1 MHPNLWYPYTQ
12 AKTAPDPIEVKSAKG
27 LWLELADGRKIA
39 DCISSWW
46 VNLHGHAH
54 PQIVAAI
61 ARQAAQLEHV
71 IFAGFT
77 HAPAQDLASQL
88 VAKLPENLTRVF
100 YSDNGSTAV
109 EVALKMAYQY
119 WANGGTPR
127 RRFMSFEGAYH
138 GDMFGTMAV
147 GTRSIFSD
155 VFQDLLFE
163 VDFCPYPD
171 TYDGDLD
178 ILEKEANCL
187 AIISKNLEDH
197 PDYYAGIIIEPLV
210 QGVAGM
216 RICRP
221 EFLQQLRQLATEFDT
236 LLIFDEVM
244 TGFGRTGAD
253 FACNKAQVKPD
264 LICLSK
270 GITGGFLPLAVTVVT
285 EHIYDSFYSDDP
297 TKTLY
302 HGHSYT
308 ANPLGCAAALASL
321 ELLTQ
326 NQSVYTQMEI
336 WHRQYLTELAA
347 KYPQLTKLRVIGTIA
362 AIDVNNSEKG
372 GYLNNVGREI
382 RHHAIAHG
390 VLLRPLG
397 NVLYLMPPYCI
408 TESELAWVYQQID
421 QVLDLVFDTA
431 NCQIDSGNQQIYL

>member
-1 MHPNLWYPYTQ
+1 MHPHIWHPYTQ
-12 AKTAPDPIEVKSAKG
+12 AKTAPEPLEVKSARG

-54 PQIVAAI
+54 PQIVEAI
-61 ARQAAQLEHV
+61 AQQAARLEHV

-77 HAPAQDLASQL
+77 HEPAQQLASQL
-88 VAKLPENLTRVF
+88 VARLPENLTRVF

-109 EVALKMAYQY
+109 EIAIKMAYQY
-119 WANGGTPR
+119 WANRGTPR
-127 RRFMSFEGAYH
+127 QRFLAFEGAYH
-138 GDMFGTMAV
+138 GDTFGTMAV
-147 GTRSIFSD
+147 GDRSIFSD

-171 TYDGDLD
+171 TYEGDTD
-178 ILEKEANCL
+178 AIEMEAHCL
-187 AIISKNLEDH
+187 AKIRANLSDN
-197 PDYYAGIIIEPLV
+197 YNCYAGIIIEPLV
-210 QGVAGM
+210 QGAGGM
-216 RICRP
+216 RMCRS
-221 EFLQQLRQLATEFDT
+221 EFLQGLRELAIEFDT

-253 FACNKAQVKPD
+253 FACNKAQVRPD

-270 GITGGFLPLAVTVVT
+270 GITGGFLPLAVTIAT
-285 EHIYDSFYSDDP
+285 AEIYDSFYSNDP

-321 ELLTQ
+321 KLLTQ
-326 NQSVYTQMEI
+326 NQPVYTQMEI
-336 WHRQYLTELAA
+336 WHRQHLMNLADR
-347 KYPQLTKLRVIGTIA
+347 YPQLTKFRIMGTIA
-362 AIDVNNSEKG
+362 AIDIVNGDRS
-372 GYLNNVGREI
+372 GYLNHVGRKI
-382 RHHAIAHG
+382 GHYAIAHG

-408 TESELAWVYQQID
+408 TEAELIWVYRQID
-421 QVLDLVFDTA
+421 LILAEVLER
-431 NCQIDSGNQQIYL
+431 

>member
-1 MHPNLWYPYTQ
+1 MHPNLWHPYTQ
-12 AKTAPDPIEVKSAKG
+12 AKTAPEPIEVKSAQG

-61 ARQAAQLEHV
+61 AHQAAQLEQV

-77 HAPAQDLASQL
+77 HQPAQELAVQL
-88 VAKLPENLTRVF
+88 VARLPEKLTRVF

-109 EVALKMAYQY
+109 EIALKMAYQY
-119 WANGGTPR
+119 WVNRGEGR
-127 RRFMSFEGAYH
+127 SSFIAFTGAYH
-138 GDMFGTMAV
+138 GDTFGTMAV
-147 GTRSIFSD
+147 GERSLFFN
-155 VFQDLLFE
+155 VFQDLLFK

-178 ILEKEANCL
+178 IVEKESTSLQLLRDKLSNQ
-187 AIISKNLEDH
+187 AIS
-197 PDYYAGIIIEPLV
+197 YAGIIIEPLV
-210 QGVAGM
+210 QGSGGM

-221 EFLQQLRQLATEFDT
+221 EFLRELRALATEFDT

-244 TGFGRTGAD
+244 TGFGRTGTD
-253 FACNKAQVKPD
+253 FACNKSQVSPD

-270 GITGGFLPLAVTVVT
+270 GITGGFLPLSVTIAT
-285 EHIYDSFYSDDP
+285 EEIYDSFYSENP
-297 TKTLY
+297 LKTLY

-308 ANPLGCAAALASL
+308 ANSLGCAAALASL
-321 ELLTQ
+321 ELLTA
-326 NQSVYTQMEI
+326 NQPVFSQMEK
-336 WHRQYLTELAA
+336 WHRQHLPQLAD
-347 KYPQLTKLRVIGTIA
+347 KYPQLTRLRVMGTIA
-362 AIDVNNSEKG
+362 AMDVNNQEQT
-372 GYLNNVGREI
+372 GYLNSVGMEI
-382 RHHAIAHG
+382 RHHAIECG

-408 TESELAWVYQQID
+408 TPDELAWVYGQID
-421 QVLDLVFDTA
+421 RVLEKVLK
-431 NCQIDSGNQQIYL
+431 